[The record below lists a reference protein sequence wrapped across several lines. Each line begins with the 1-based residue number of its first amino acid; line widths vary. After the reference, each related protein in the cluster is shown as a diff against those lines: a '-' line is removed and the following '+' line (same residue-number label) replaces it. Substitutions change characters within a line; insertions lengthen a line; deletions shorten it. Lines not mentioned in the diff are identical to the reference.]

1 MVGVGVV
8 GVGVVGVVGVHALL
22 EVGEEDPPAVEIL
35 EELHLDGARGVV
47 IGRVGVVRDA
57 HTSPCGSLRGERL
70 AGGGLV
76 QREGAEER
84 APARHARL
92 LLRHGV
98 REGGNDE

>member
-1 MVGVGVV
+1 MV

-70 AGGGLV
+70 AGGVSYRERGRRSV
-76 QREGAEER
+76 RQRGMLDCYFGMAC
-84 APARHARL
+84 ARVGTMNCSGR
-92 LLRHGV
+92 
-98 REGGNDE
+98 